1 MGKYPPRRRNRLLVR
16 RTILIG
22 FALTVIW
29 LGGLIAYANSI
40 PNLPTND
47 DTRTDAI
54 VVLTGGSGRLDE
66 GLDLLERDMAKRLFV
81 SGVYQGVDVK
91 TLFQMFQHNPQE
103 LEARIGIGTAIN
115 TVENASETAEW
126 MDSYGYTSMRLV
138 TAAYHMPRSLLEFHD
153 AMANIDI
160 IAHPVF
166 PERVKVERWWVWPGT
181 MGLIASEYN
190 KFMFAWLRHRGEK
203 LLARKAAQS

>member
-40 PNLPTND
+40 PKLPTND

-66 GLDLLERDMAKRLFV
+66 GLRD
-81 SGVYQGVDVK
+81 
-91 TLFQMFQHNPQE
+91 
-103 LEARIGIGTAIN
+103 
-115 TVENASETAEW
+115 
-126 MDSYGYTSMRLV
+126 
-138 TAAYHMPRSLLEFHD
+138 
-153 AMANIDI
+153 
-160 IAHPVF
+160 
-166 PERVKVERWWVWPGT
+166 
-181 MGLIASEYN
+181 
-190 KFMFAWLRHRGEK
+190 
-203 LLARKAAQS
+203 RKSVV